1 MPLFSSTAV
10 QNRFL
15 QMLADQGVVSADGIR
30 ETLLIRD
37 GFYCGR
43 KFSMEGYSLVW
54 FVEEDQIKVFDKENA
69 LILSTPTS
77 AFLTVEQRRAA

>member
-1 MPLFSSTAV
+1 
-10 QNRFL
+10 
-15 QMLADQGVVSADGIR
+15 MLADRGVVSSEGIR

-43 KFSMEGYSLVW
+43 KFSLEGYSLIW

-69 LILSTPTS
+69 LLLSTSTS
-77 AFLTVEQRRAA
+77 AFVSVEQRRAA